1 MNVIPTLTQ
10 VVGFAAAMIG
20 LYLLLPLALFL
31 VVGGCAFLVLGIL
44 TEILANRLQQEQTE
58 PTRPTLL
65 RKKGGE

>member
-31 VVGGCAFLVLGIL
+31 VVGGCAFLVLGVL
-44 TEILANRLQQEQTE
+44 TEIAANRTQA
-58 PTRPTLL
+58 PKPAKPTLL
-65 RKKGGE
+65 RKGGA